1 MYYKYSVLSETGNEI
16 KGIEEGSIAKIKQR
30 LKEKNYYILSLEA
43 DIVKSITS
51 LLGKKTLKAQSL
63 AVFFEDLGNML
74 KTGIAI
80 NEAIIALEEASVEPV
95 LTKALTSIA
104 EDLGNGFSL
113 AAAFERT
120 KVFPWQ
126 VLSVLKVGE
135 KSGDLERIFAGLNLY
150 YFREADFMRSLKSA
164 VIYPLVI
171 FCMLIGVMF
180 YVSFRVIPHL
190 EALLPI
196 KTNAYFS
203 TRLLLFL
210 CHFLKDFW
218 FLCLLF
224 PIGAALIYS
233 KLEKGST
240 KRISSLYH
248 KIPLLGPV
256 VKDAA
261 LSSLFSNLS
270 VLTRNGINIVDA
282 LSLVEETFHY
292 QFLAERIRKLKDF
305 ISSGL
310 SFWQAVEKD
319 KFFPKSVFYSIRK
332 GEEMGLLDEYLERL
346 ATVYFDRVSRR
357 TRVILNFIQP
367 ALLIFCAVILLF
379 IVSAF
384 IIPVYSN
391 LSNIA
396 GGNINF

>member
-16 KGIEEGSIAKIKQR
+16 RGIEEGSLAKIKKN
-30 LKEKNYYILSLEA
+30 LKERNYYILSLEV
-43 DIVKSITS
+43 DIVKSIVS
-51 LLGKKTLKAQSL
+51 LLGKKTLKAQTL

-80 NEAIIALEEASVEPV
+80 NEAIVALEEASVEPV
-95 LTKALTSIA
+95 LTKALSGIA
-104 EDLGNGFSL
+104 KDLANGFSL
-113 AAAFERT
+113 AQSFERT

-135 KSGDLERIFAGLNLY
+135 KSGDLERIFTGLSRY
-150 YFREADFMRSLKSA
+150 YSREADFMRSLKNA
-164 VIYPLVI
+164 VVYPLIV

-180 YVSFRVIPHL
+180 YVSFKVIPHL
-190 EALLPI
+190 ETLLPI
-196 KTNAYFS
+196 KANAYFS

-210 CHFLKDFW
+210 CHFLRNFW
-218 FLCLLF
+218 FVCLLF
-224 PIGAALIYS
+224 PAGIALIYA
-233 KLEKGST
+233 KLKKGST
-240 KRISSLYH
+240 DLYH
-248 KIPLLGPV
+248 KIPLLGSV
-256 VKDAA
+256 AKDAA

-282 LSLVEETFHY
+282 LSLIEETFYY
-292 QFLAERIRKLKDF
+292 QFLAEKIRKLKDF

-319 KFFPKSVFYSIRK
+319 KFFPGFISYSIRK

-346 ATVYFDRVSRR
+346 STFYFEKVSRR
-357 TRVILNFIQP
+357 TRTILNFVQP
-367 ALLIFCAVILLF
+367 ALLIFCATILLF

>member
-16 KGIEEGSIAKIKQR
+16 KGIEEGSITKIKQR

-95 LTKALTSIA
+95 LTKALTNIA
-104 EDLGNGFSL
+104 EDLANGFSL

-126 VLSVLKVGE
+126 VLNVLKVGE
-135 KSGDLERIFAGLNLY
+135 KSGDLERIFGALSLY
-150 YFREADFMRSLKSA
+150 YFREADFMRSLKNA
-164 VIYPLVI
+164 VIYPLII
-171 FCMLIGVMF
+171 FCMLVGVMF
-180 YVSFRVIPHL
+180 YISFRVIPHL

-196 KTNAYFS
+196 KANAYFS

-218 FLCLLF
+218 FVCLLF

-233 KLEKGST
+233 KLKKGST
-240 KRISSLYH
+240 QRLSSLYH

-256 VKDAA
+256 AKDAA

-319 KFFPKSVFYSIRK
+319 KFFPKPVFYSIRK

-346 ATVYFDRVSRR
+346 ATVYFDKVSRR
-357 TRVILNFIQP
+357 TRVILNFVQP
-367 ALLIFCAVILLF
+367 ALLIFCAGVLLF

-396 GGNINF
+396 EGNINF

>member
-16 KGIEEGSIAKIKQR
+16 KGIEEGSITKIKQR

-95 LTKALTSIA
+95 LTKALTNIA
-104 EDLGNGFSL
+104 EDLANGFSL

-126 VLSVLKVGE
+126 VLNVLKVGE
-135 KSGDLERIFAGLNLY
+135 KSGDLERIFGALSLY
-150 YFREADFMRSLKSA
+150 YSREADFMRSLKNA
-164 VIYPLVI
+164 VIYPLII
-171 FCMLIGVMF
+171 FCMLVGVMF
-180 YVSFRVIPHL
+180 YISFRVIPHL

-196 KTNAYFS
+196 KANAYFS

-218 FLCLLF
+218 FVCLLF

-233 KLEKGST
+233 KLKKGST
-240 KRISSLYH
+240 QRLSSLYH

-256 VKDAA
+256 AKDAA

-319 KFFPKSVFYSIRK
+319 KFFPKPVFYSIRK

-346 ATVYFDRVSRR
+346 ATVYFDKVSRR
-357 TRVILNFIQP
+357 TRVILNFVQP
-367 ALLIFCAVILLF
+367 ALLIFCAGVLLF

-396 GGNINF
+396 EGNINF